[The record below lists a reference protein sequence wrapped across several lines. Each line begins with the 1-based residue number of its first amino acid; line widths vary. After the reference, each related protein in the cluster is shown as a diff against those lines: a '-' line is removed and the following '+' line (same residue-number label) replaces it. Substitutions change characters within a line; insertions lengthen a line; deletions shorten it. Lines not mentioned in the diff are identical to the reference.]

1 MMKELSLWLNRER
14 VITISALLLLLVA
27 VQVMTQDASD
37 WFLLGLNILQAT
49 EFAGAQQLEQS
60 LAEVIKV
67 DADLG
72 ETSVALV
79 ELTIKLL
86 GAS

>member
-1 MMKELSLWLNRER
+1 MKELSLWLNRER
-14 VITISALLLLLVA
+14 VISISALLLLLVA

-37 WFLLGLNILQAT
+37 WFLLGLNIMEAT
-49 EFAGAQQLEQS
+49 QFDGAQQLEQS
-60 LAEVIKV
+60 LTEVTNV
-67 DADLG
+67 GADLG
-72 ETSVALV
+72 ETPVALV

>member
-1 MMKELSLWLNRER
+1 MKELSLWVNRER
-14 VITISALLLLLVA
+14 VISISALLLLLVA

-37 WFLLGLNILQAT
+37 WFLLGLNIMEAT
-49 EFAGAQQLEQS
+49 QFDGAQQLEQS
-60 LAEVIKV
+60 LTEVTNV
-67 DADLG
+67 GADLG
-72 ETSVALV
+72 ETPVALV

>member
-1 MMKELSLWLNRER
+1 MKELSLWLNRER
-14 VITISALLLLLVA
+14 VISISALLLLLAA

-37 WFLLGLNILQAT
+37 WFLLGLNIMEAT
-49 EFAGAQQLEQS
+49 QFDGAQQLEQS
-60 LAEVIKV
+60 LTEVTNV
-67 DADLG
+67 GADLG
-72 ETSVALV
+72 ETPVALV